1 MSDIKSFLDELKQ
14 LNEKDCFDV
23 FVTSIDKKVP
33 FKALSVKQHKDIV
46 RSLLGGVEGTVLVT
60 KIFNDIILENSTQF
74 SDFKLYDRNK
84 ILVELRKQS
93 ISDKVTIDDKD
104 YLLSELPEY
113 KAVFKVSSEFSYKG
127 IDVKLTIP
135 SLELDSKITEKS
147 VIEISKFTS
156 DEKKVSNS
164 INILLAYEIMK
175 FIETIKIDD
184 TLITFSELGT
194 YDKKNIIE
202 NLRAVKDLRE
212 IEAIKRSV
220 NVTRDV
226 LKKVTGKI
234 RPGISEQ
241 SISDS
246 IECEFIKR
254 GARIAFETITACGRN
269 CSKPHA
275 HATKDRIASN
285 DVVMLDM
292 GCRLDLYNSDITRM
306 VFIGKVKD
314 KIKEIYGIV
323 RAAQSAAI
331 EKIKPGVKISEI
343 DLAGRGYIARK
354 GYSKFFGHSLGHGI
368 GMDVHE
374 EPSISKKNDNILK
387 SGMVFTIEPAIY
399 LPKLGGVRIEDMV
412 LVTDK
417 GCEVLTR

>member
-202 NLRAVKDLRE
+202 NLP
-212 IEAIKRSV
+212 
-220 NVTRDV
+220 
-226 LKKVTGKI
+226 LKLNNDI
-234 RPGISEQ
+234 L
-241 SISDS
+241 
-246 IECEFIKR
+246 EFITAYKEYEQDLFTYSD
-254 GARIAFETITACGRN
+254 GAKLNIDGSFLT
-269 CSKPHA
+269 
-275 HATKDRIASN
+275 
-285 DVVMLDM
+285 
-292 GCRLDLYNSDITRM
+292 
-306 VFIGKVKD
+306 
-314 KIKEIYGIV
+314 
-323 RAAQSAAI
+323 
-331 EKIKPGVKISEI
+331 SE
-343 DLAGRGYIARK
+343 
-354 GYSKFFGHSLGHGI
+354 
-368 GMDVHE
+368 
-374 EPSISKKNDNILK
+374 
-387 SGMVFTIEPAIY
+387 
-399 LPKLGGVRIEDMV
+399 
-412 LVTDK
+412 
-417 GCEVLTR
+417 

>member
-1 MSDIKSFLDELKQ
+1 MIFDYKFRLKK
-14 LNEKDCFDV
+14 LR
-23 FVTSIDKKVP
+23 IGLKK
-33 FKALSVKQHKDIV
+33 LGLG
-46 RSLLGGVEGTVLVT
+46 SLLVTNETNVRYLSGFRGGDSLVLVT
-60 KIFNDIILENSTQF
+60 PDSQFFLTDSRYTEEAEDSVGGFNI
-74 SDFKLYDRNK
+74 
-84 ILVELRKQS
+84 VE
-93 ISDKVTIDDKD
+93 VM
-104 YLLSELPEY
+104 
-113 KAVFKVSSEFSYKG
+113 
-127 IDVKLTIP
+127 
-135 SLELDSKITEKS
+135 
-147 VIEISKFTS
+147 TS
-156 DEKKVSNS
+156 
-164 INILLAYEIMK
+164 
-175 FIETIKIDD
+175 
-184 TLITFSELGT
+184 T
-194 YDKKNIIE
+194 YDCITQIVKKNRIKKIGFDSLNLPYEVARRLAGCIRPARLVPVKNIIE
-202 NLRAVKDLRE
+202 NLRAVKDLKE

-220 NVTRDV
+220 DVTRRV

-234 RPGISEQ
+234 RPGISEL

-254 GARIAFETITACGRN
+254 GARIAFETITACGSN

-275 HATKDRIASN
+275 HATKERIASN

-306 VFIGKVKD
+306 LFIGRVKD

-343 DLAGRGYIARK
+343 DLASRGYITRK
-354 GYSKFFGHSLGHGI
+354 GYGKFFGHSLGHGI

-374 EPSISKKNDNILK
+374 EPGISKRNDNTLK

-399 LPKLGGVRIEDMV
+399 LPKFGGVRIEDMV

>member
-1 MSDIKSFLDELKQ
+1 MIFDHKLRLKKLRVELKR
-14 LNEKDCFDV
+14 LR
-23 FVTSIDKKVP
+23 
-33 FKALSVKQHKDIV
+33 LG
-46 RSLLGGVEGTVLVT
+46 SLLVTNETNVRYLSGFRSGDSLVIITPDSQFFLTDSRYTEEAGESVGGFTIVEVT
-60 KIFNDIILENSTQF
+60 TST
-74 SDFKLYDRNK
+74 YDC
-84 ILVELRKQS
+84 
-93 ISDKVTIDDKD
+93 
-104 YLLSELPEY
+104 LSEIVKKNRIKKIGFDSLNLPYEV
-113 KAVFKVSSEFSYKG
+113 ARR
-127 IDVKLTIP
+127 LTGYIRP
-135 SLELDSKITEKS
+135 ARLVPT
-147 VIEISKFTS
+147 
-156 DEKKVSNS
+156 
-164 INILLAYEIMK
+164 
-175 FIETIKIDD
+175 
-184 TLITFSELGT
+184 
-194 YDKKNIIE
+194 KNIIE
-202 NLRAVKDLRE
+202 NLRAVKDLKE

-220 NVTRDV
+220 NVTGDV
-226 LKKVTGKI
+226 LKKVAGKI
-234 RPGISEQ
+234 RPGISER
-241 SISDS
+241 SISDA

-331 EKIKPGVKISEI
+331 EKIRPGVKISEI

-354 GYSKFFGHSLGHGI
+354 GYDKFFGHSLGHGI

-374 EPSISKKNDNILK
+374 EPSISKRNNNILEN
-387 SGMVFTIEPAIY
+387 GMVFTVEPAIY

>member
-1 MSDIKSFLDELKQ
+1 MIFDHKLRLKKLRIELKK
-14 LNEKDCFDV
+14 LG
-23 FVTSIDKKVP
+23 
-33 FKALSVKQHKDIV
+33 LS
-46 RSLLGGVEGTVLVT
+46 SLLITNETNVRYLSGFRGGDSLVIITPDSQFFLTDSRYTEEAGDSVSGFTVVEVT
-60 KIFNDIILENSTQF
+60 
-74 SDFKLYDRNK
+74 
-84 ILVELRKQS
+84 
-93 ISDKVTIDDKD
+93 
-104 YLLSELPEY
+104 
-113 KAVFKVSSEFSYKG
+113 
-127 IDVKLTIP
+127 
-135 SLELDSKITEKS
+135 
-147 VIEISKFTS
+147 TS
-156 DEKKVSNS
+156 
-164 INILLAYEIMK
+164 
-175 FIETIKIDD
+175 
-184 TLITFSELGT
+184 T
-194 YDKKNIIE
+194 YDCLGEIVKKNRIKKIGFDSLNLPYEVAKRLAGCIRPARLVPIKNIIE
-202 NLRAVKDLRE
+202 NLRAVKDPGE

-220 NVTRDV
+220 NVTGDV
-226 LKKVTGKI
+226 LKKAMGKI

-306 VFIGKVKD
+306 VFIGKVKN

-323 RAAQSAAI
+323 KAAQSAEI
-331 EKIKPGVKISEI
+331 EKIRPGVKISEI

-354 GYSKFFGHSLGHGI
+354 GYGKFFGHSLGHGI

-387 SGMVFTIEPAIY
+387 SGMVFTVEPAIY

-417 GCEVLTR
+417 GCEILTR